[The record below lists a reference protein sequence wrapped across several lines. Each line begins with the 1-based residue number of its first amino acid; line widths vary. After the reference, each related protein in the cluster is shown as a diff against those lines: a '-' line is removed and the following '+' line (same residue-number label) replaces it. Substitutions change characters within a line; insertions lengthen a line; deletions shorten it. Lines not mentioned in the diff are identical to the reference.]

1 MNLKAIL
8 YYTYNYASIYCLLLS
23 YCYKSTFS
31 AMLIH
36 QVLLLAVELL
46 RQINTLS
53 AMLIHQVFL
62 MEMQCSFIKDF

>member
-62 MEMQCSFIKDF
+62 MEMQCSFIKEF